1 MPCVRRSPRK
11 SSFGASSSGGDVLDV
26 DVAETLCGRPETRN
40 SGPGTDEPPLL
51 QDLVRFIGPNA
62 AAYLPQARPFPPGP
76 ANAGN
81 AFPRNPLSGWH
92 WPAFLATVPW
102 LFYRKMYAGG
112 IILVSAPVLLNLVV
126 PGGLFFGWALLIA
139 LVAGLFARRWY
150 LDHARRR
157 ILDARGFFPDTRR
170 RIAFLRRAG
179 GVSVPGAILGSA
191 IEIATV
197 TATLSGILNGIGG

>member
-1 MPCVRRSPRK
+1 MP
-11 SSFGASSSGGDVLDV
+11 SGG
-26 DVAETLCGRPETRN
+26 RPISRAG
-40 SGPGTDEPPLL
+40 GPDSNFPGLP

-62 AAYLPQARPFPPGP
+62 ADYLTRLSALQSGPTGVDAGLARKL
-76 ANAGN
+76 
-81 AFPRNPLSGWH
+81 LSRWH

-112 IILVSAPVLLNLVV
+112 LILVSAPVLLDLVV
-126 PGGLFFGWALLIA
+126 PGGLFLGWALFTA

-157 ILDARGFFPDTRR
+157 ISEAHRNFPEEPNRV
-170 RIAFLRRAG
+170 AFLRHAG
-179 GVSVPGAILGSA
+179 GVSVPGAILGLA

-197 TATLSGILNGIGG
+197 AATLSGVLNGGGG